1 MPSVPEESQFVPV
14 VVPSEPA
21 APVLGGQV
29 PDGQVAVGQ
38 VASEQ
43 VAVGQVPAGQVP
55 AGQVRASDAERD
67 EVAAVLS
74 EALAQGRLTSTE
86 LAERIDATYAAKT
99 RAELVPLTADLPDDL
114 RRSPA
119 SPVSAV
125 ERQELSATFSK
136 VIRSGRWVAGRHTE
150 ATARF
155 GALIVNLAEAVLPG
169 REITLD
175 INTFCGKAIITVPE
189 NARVI
194 DEGGALFGK
203 RSVTGSAP
211 EGAEGREGQE
221 DGPLIRITG
230 KSTFGKIVVR
240 RSGGGGDPFNPV
252 LWWEQRHQR

>member
-1 MPSVPEESQFVPV
+1 MTSAPEENRFVPV

-21 APVLGGQV
+21 AQV
-29 PDGQVAVGQ
+29 PA
-38 VASEQ
+38 EQ
-43 VAVGQVPAGQVP
+43 IAGQVP

-114 RRSPA
+114 REARV

-125 ERQELSATFSK
+125 EHQELSATFSK
-136 VIRSGRWVAGRHTE
+136 VIRSGRWVAGRHTS
-150 ATARF
+150 ANARF

-175 INTFCGKAIITVPE
+175 INAFCGKAIITVPE

-203 RSVTGSAP
+203 RSVTGSTP
-211 EGAEGREGQE
+211 EGQE

-230 KSTFGKIVVR
+230 KSTFGKIVVH
-240 RSGGGGDPFNPV
+240 RSTPGDGAFNPAV
-252 LWWEQRHQR
+252 WWWENRHRR